1 MAKIKRPSKKAV
13 CSVFEDIIPENN
25 TIYLEGEGHNK
36 TTLAPLFNSAMY
48 MWNGLGSEEV
58 YGANQSYQTGTD
70 NQTAWSGQG
79 FNTMALA
86 KETAFHMQGQQT
98 RSDAAVTCSSYMH
111 FLSMDEELR
120 AAGIQKIVAS
130 DNTKLYIWQN
140 RSPFAYNNWRQISWL
155 NPTNE
160 LYEQSPTV
168 SYVSG
173 EYESPILATIEE
185 AGTKWVSNITH
196 YSHPGYNGSAYHGLG
211 RNKMDDYT
219 YANRTWSTT
228 QRYQYN
234 VQYIGKSTTTGKP
247 LYLYNHQPNDYTQYI
262 TRHNVSSNTIT
273 DLHTFSSAPTASGT
287 NYGGIRGTGSMGLH
301 VKWASKTFADPTS
314 PGNVGFYLPYFDTNL
329 NYHPFWFQWN
339 KSTDVFTRNSDITIT
354 GNQSSTYFN
363 SHYGATGANNMMAAM
378 FYNETFVS
386 GGNRYLSLFPIHGSY
401 QVHDNVP
408 LARTVVTYAV
418 DPTNP
423 KALTHHSA
431 VTIPS
436 TPRNM
441 VFLNDDRTM
450 FGVICESAIYI
461 YNWNNTDGWVL
472 TTTYAGKFTS
482 LGRDSTDRIWATEVG
497 AHLSYASIHL
507 ITPTIPVR
515 ITITPAASSYNYT
528 GTDINSTVGISA
540 YNLSNERIAVSVA
553 LSIEGS
559 TMNFG
564 SGATTATVTT
574 STSADVSQAIV
585 ITGSGLSDIVASV
598 QV

>member
-1 MAKIKRPSKKAV
+1 MAKIKKSSKINV
-13 CSVFEDIIPENN
+13 VSVFEDINPANN
-25 TIYLEGEGHNK
+25 TIYLEGEGYNK
-36 TTLAPLFNSAMY
+36 STLAPLFDAAMY
-48 MWNGLGSEEV
+48 MQSALPTTSYLGDNV
-58 YGANQSYQTGTD
+58 AYLTGGD
-70 NQTAWSGQG
+70 YAITASGKG
-79 FNTMALA
+79 PGTMALG
-86 KETAFHMQGQQT
+86 KETAYTQQNVTT
-98 RSDAAVTCSSYMH
+98 RSDNSITSNSYFH
-111 FLSMDEELR
+111 LLSMDETVR
-120 AAGIQKIVAS
+120 ATGIQKIES
-130 DNTKLYIWQN
+130 NDNNVLYVW
-140 RSPFAYNNWRQISWL
+140 NNVWMNGNGWRMISWL
-155 NPTNE
+155 NPVGE
-160 LYEQSPTV
+160 LYNISPSTNFNNGDN
-168 SYVSG
+168 YN
-173 EYESPILATIEE
+173 PIMPTQEE
-185 AGTKWVSNITH
+185 VGTKWISIICN
-196 YSHPGYNGSAYHGLG
+196 YQYGNQAGSAYAALG
-211 RNKMDDYT
+211 RNYMFDFSDNNDT
-219 YANRTWSTT
+219 HSTT
-228 QRYQYN
+228 ARSPYN
-234 VQYIGKSTTTGKP
+234 IQYIGNSPSTGKP
-247 LYLYNHQPNDYTQYI
+247 LYLYNSHSTDYQQYI
-262 TRHNVSSNTIT
+262 TRHNVSANTTT
-273 DLHTFSSAPTASGT
+273 DLYTFSTVPTAAGT
-287 NYGGIRGTGSMGLH
+287 NYGGARATTTIGTH
-301 VKWASKTFADPTS
+301 TKWASKTFADPTS
-314 PGNVGFYLPYFDTNL
+314 AGNVGFYVPYFDSQL

-354 GNQSSTYFN
+354 GDLSSVYFN
-363 SHYGATGANNMMAAM
+363 SHLGSSGNGNQMSAH

-386 GGNRYLSLFPIHGSY
+386 GGNRYLSLFPIHNSY
-401 QVHDNVP
+401 QVHDSTP
-408 LARTVVTYAV
+408 LARTVVTYQV

-431 VTIPS
+431 VTIPA
-436 TPRNM
+436 TPRAM

-482 LGRDSTDRIWATEVG
+482 LGRDSTDRIWATEVSG
-497 AHLSYASIHL
+497 HTSYASIHL
-507 ITPTIPVR
+507 ITPTVPVR